1 MKIEP
6 GKYFE
11 IAYNLYRVDDDGKEE
26 LVHQVTSEE
35 PDRAIF
41 GATVG
46 FVEALDDAIEG
57 KSAGDKFDFYAEPE
71 KAFGPY
77 SDDDIYTIPRENF
90 EVDGKFDEEV
100 FVPGAV
106 IPLLTPDGYRIDG
119 EVVRVTPTNV
129 VLDLNHPLAR
139 NRVHYKGEVVL
150 VREPTAEE
158 LNPKGGCCGGC
169 GSQGGCGDAKS
180 CNCGGGCC

>member
-11 IAYNLYRVDDDGKEE
+11 IAYDLYRVDEDGKET
-26 LVHQVTSEE
+26 LVHQVTADE

-46 FVEALDDAIEG
+46 FVEALDDAIVG
-57 KSAGDKFDFYAEPE
+57 KEKGDKFDFYAEPD

-77 SDDDIYTIPRENF
+77 TEEDIYTIPRENF

-100 FVPGAV
+100 FAPGAV
-106 IPLLTPDGYRIDG
+106 IPLLTPDGFRIDG
-119 EVVRVTPTNV
+119 EVVRVTPTDV

-139 NRVHYKGEVVL
+139 YRVHYKGEVVL
-150 VREPTAEE
+150 VREPTEDE
-158 LNPKGGCCGGC
+158 LNPKGCCCGNC
-169 GSQGGCGDAKS
+169 GDGGCDEAKG
-180 CNCGGGCC
+180 CNCSGGC